1 MDTKALRQ
9 KILDLAIRGKLVPQD
24 PADEPASVLLER
36 IRAEKQQM
44 VKDGKLKAKDIKN
57 DTVIYVGEDNLHY
70 EKFSDGTVKCIEDE
84 IPFEIPD
91 GWAWARVFNVS
102 TDLPY
107 GTAKRSYATGKIAVL
122 RMGNLQ
128 NGEIDYRDLVYSSD
142 EEDIAKYSLYPGDL
156 LFNRTN
162 SAELVG
168 KTAIYRGSVPA
179 IYAGYL
185 IRIHPL
191 VNPEYL
197 NAVMNSQYAKQYCYY
212 VKADSVS
219 QSNINANKL
228 GAFLIPIPP
237 ANEQEAISKEVSVF
251 LPIISALQEHRKQ
264 VEELCAEAKSEI
276 LDLAIR
282 GKLVPQDPADEPASV
297 LLERIRADKE
307 EQIKAGK
314 IKRDKKESF
323 IFRGEDNSYYEKIG
337 DEVHCI
343 DNEIPFPIPQ
353 SWKWC
358 RLKECCLREI
368 KRGKAPKYSEKGQIL
383 VFAQKCNQKNGTIN
397 LGLAQLLDPAT
408 IGKYPEDEFTKD
420 GDVIINST
428 GTGTLGRVGLY
439 KDSDNFFG
447 LPVVPDSHITT
458 VRCHPLLN
466 SGYIYTCIKSY
477 QHELEEMGEGST
489 NQKELRPQS
498 VQDLLIPIPPVNEQ
512 ARIKNKM
519 EQIATCLLKYEQ
531 SLI

>member
-1 MDTKALRQ
+1 MT
-9 KILDLAIRGKLVPQD
+9 I
-24 PADEPASVLLER
+24 
-36 IRAEKQQM
+36 
-44 VKDGKLKAKDIKN
+44 
-57 DTVIYVGEDNLHY
+57 
-70 EKFSDGTVKCIEDE
+70 
-84 IPFEIPD
+84 
-91 GWAWARVFNVS
+91 
-102 TDLPY
+102 
-107 GTAKRSYATGKIAVL
+107 
-122 RMGNLQ
+122 
-128 NGEIDYRDLVYSSD
+128 
-142 EEDIAKYSLYPGDL
+142 
-156 LFNRTN
+156 
-162 SAELVG
+162 
-168 KTAIYRGSVPA
+168 
-179 IYAGYL
+179 
-185 IRIHPL
+185 
-191 VNPEYL
+191 
-197 NAVMNSQYAKQYCYY
+197 
-212 VKADSVS
+212 
-219 QSNINANKL
+219 
-228 GAFLIPIPP
+228 
-237 ANEQEAISKEVSVF
+237 
-251 LPIISALQEHRKQ
+251 
-264 VEELCAEAKSEI
+264 
-276 LDLAIR
+276 
-282 GKLVPQDPADEPASV
+282 
-297 LLERIRADKE
+297 
-307 EQIKAGK
+307 
-314 IKRDKKESF
+314 
-323 IFRGEDNSYYEKIG
+323 SYYEKIG

-368 KRGKAPKYSEKGQIL
+368 KRGKAPKYSEKGRIL

-439 KDSDNFFG
+439 KDSDNSFG

-512 ARIKNKM
+512 ARIIIKI
-519 EQIATCLLKYEQ
+519 EQIATCLLKLEQ